1 MSDLIAILITLAVI
15 ALLTSAAIWAMR
27 NAKRSKRAMAPLAGM
42 MMLLGAFFTADPP
55 PPPRSESIARDE
67 EDEDGAADG
76 TKPDPQV

>member
-15 ALLTSAAIWAMR
+15 AVLTPVAIWSVR

-42 MMLLGAFFTADPP
+42 MMLLGTFFTADPP
-55 PPPRSESIARDE
+55 PPPRSESIAREE

-76 TKPDPQV
+76 TRPDR

>member
-15 ALLTSAAIWAMR
+15 ALLTPVAIWAMR

-67 EDEDGAADG
+67 EDEEGASDG
-76 TKPDPQV
+76 TKPDP